1 MLDRRAFIAMF
12 GGVTLDELNE
22 GVNRKVIKKLQSLVT
37 TWVPLIRTWEW
48 EQDFARLD
56 LEDVRRV

>member
-1 MLDRRAFIAMF
+1 MF

-22 GVNRKVIKKLQSLVT
+22 EVNREVVKKLQSLVT
-37 TWVPLIRTWEW
+37 AWVPLIRTW